1 MGEVISLLLFLLAA
15 NLDTVLLAMSWS
27 LRQRRFSKR
36 AVLIIAAI
44 TTAATW
50 LALVLGGWAGSLMAG
65 PLAKK
70 LAGPCCWPLE
80 SGSWWMDCGRRRNR
94 LRVPATLAECGAVA
108 LALGVNNMGMGVGA
122 GLAGLGPEAA
132 ALCNFLI
139 TIAAMALGSWLGH
152 RAAGTWFSAGGPCL
166 GALLIVL
173 GAVDRGCEGTY
184 IREAGGHRL

>member
-70 LAGPCCWPLE
+70 LGGALLLAIGVWILVD
-80 SGSWWMDCGRRRNR
+80 G
-94 LRVPATLAECGAVA
+94 LREKEEQAPVPATLAECGAVA

-152 RAAGTWFSAGGPCL
+152 RAAGTWFSRWAPL
-166 GALLIVL
+166 LRALLIVL
-173 GAVDRGCEGTY
+173 GAVEPW
-184 IREAGGHRL
+184 L